1 MIRASSIRPSVDRIL
16 ATLRSR
22 RDALLGATAIEIHP
36 APDERR
42 DGPENRAVLTFLAA
56 RNPELLA
63 VRGPDVAEAVRTA
76 ARSAWNP
83 RTSTLHQ
90 LALVAGPALAKV
102 IASRLRSGNYVTNT
116 DETRASKARRGLST
130 TPGVATGALADA
142 LDNATVTTVP

>member
-1 MIRASSIRPSVDRIL
+1 MIRASSIRPNVDRIL

-42 DGPENRAVLTFLAA
+42 EGTENHRVLTHLAA
-56 RNPELLA
+56 RNPGLLA
-63 VRGPDVAEAVRTA
+63 IRGDDVNSAVRDA
-76 ARSAWNP
+76 ARAVWNP

-90 LALVAGPALAKV
+90 LALVAGPALARV
-102 IASRLRSGNYVTNT
+102 IGARLRSGQYVTNT
-116 DETRASKARRGLST
+116 DETRERKARAGLST

-142 LDNATVTTVP
+142 LDNATINVL